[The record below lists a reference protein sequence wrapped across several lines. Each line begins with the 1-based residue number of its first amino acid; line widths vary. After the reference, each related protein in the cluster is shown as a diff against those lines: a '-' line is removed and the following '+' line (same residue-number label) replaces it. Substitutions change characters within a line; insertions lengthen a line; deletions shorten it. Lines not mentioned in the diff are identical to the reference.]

1 MPAKKPDSAL
11 PTPEAEEGTS
21 ADKLFKTAFELFLR
35 NLVELVRPEVAA
47 RLDLDHARM
56 LSPKLFADF
65 RKQGLREP
73 DLVAEAKTVDGDT
86 QLVVVH
92 VDVEGAFR
100 NVIDDRMREYAM
112 HLELKTRRPVVSIAV
127 FLTGGPKGIEVRE
140 VTREAAGWISFRF
153 FYLAFGLSGSL
164 AEEFV
169 DRPQP
174 LAAALAALMR
184 SKVWDR
190 VEQKLRCLTAISR
203 AENLDL
209 SRQYVLTRVVDN
221 YLELSENEEERF
233 TAELE
238 REANKEVRDMVVT
251 WEEALA
257 ESRAEGLAEGRT
269 EGKAEGEALGQ
280 LEAARKAILVLA
292 SRCHREIPP
301 GFEETIRVM
310 DDIDRLYRILERIVD
325 APSIA
330 ELDLD

>member
-1 MPAKKPDSAL
+1 MPSEPDH
-11 PTPEAEEGTS
+11 TPAAEADETTS
-21 ADKLFKTAFELFLR
+21 ADKLFRTAFELFLR

-47 RLDLDHARM
+47 RLDLDHARI

-73 DLVAEAKTVDGDT
+73 DLVAEAETVEGES

-92 VDVEGAFR
+92 VDIEGAFR
-100 NVIDDRMREYAM
+100 QVMDERMLEYGL
-112 HLELKTRRPVVSIAV
+112 HLVLKTKKPVVSIAV
-127 FLTGGPKGIEVRE
+127 FLTGGPKGIEVRK
-140 VTREAAGWISFRF
+140 VKVEAAGWISLRF

-164 AEEFV
+164 AEDYV

-203 AENLDL
+203 AEGLDL
-209 SRQYVLTRVVDN
+209 SRQYVLKRVVDN
-221 YLELSENEEERF
+221 YLELSENESERF
-233 TAELE
+233 SAELK
-238 REANKEVRDMVVT
+238 RDVNKEVRDMVIT
-251 WEEALA
+251 WEEALEEREA
-257 ESRAEGLAEGRT
+257 KGEARGEAR
-269 EGKAEGEALGQ
+269 GKAEGR
-280 LEAARKAILVLA
+280 LEATRKAIVLLVQ
-292 SRCHREIPP
+292 RFHGEVPP
-301 GFEETIRVM
+301 DFEEKLRAI
-310 DDIDRLYRILERIVD
+310 DDLDRLYRILERVVD

>member
-1 MPAKKPDSAL
+1 MPRQE
-11 PTPEAEEGTS
+11 PTPPAGGSEEETS

-47 RLDLDHARM
+47 RLDLDHARI

-73 DLVAEAKTVDGDT
+73 DLVAEAETVDGESE
-86 QLVVVH
+86 LVVVH

-100 NVIDDRMREYAM
+100 LIMDERMMEYAM
-112 HLELKTRRPVVSIAV
+112 HLVLKTGKPVVSIAV

-140 VTREAAGWISFRF
+140 VTKEAAGWTTFRF

-164 AEEFV
+164 AEEYV

-184 SKVWDR
+184 SEVWDR

-203 AENLDL
+203 AKGLDL

-221 YLELSENEEERF
+221 YLELSENESERF
-233 TAELE
+233 KAELE
-238 REANKEVRDMVVT
+238 RGANKEVRDMVVT
-251 WEEALA
+251 WEEALE
-257 ESRAEGLAEGRT
+257 ESRAKGEDR
-269 EGKAEGEALGQ
+269 GKALGR
-280 LEAARKAILVLA
+280 LEAARKAILLLA
-292 SRCHREIPP
+292 SECHREVPP
-301 GFEETIRVM
+301 SFEEKVRAI
-310 DDIDRLYRILERIVD
+310 DDLDRLYRILERIVK

>member
-1 MPAKKPDSAL
+1 MPKQEPD
-11 PTPEAEEGTS
+11 PTPAAAETDEETS

-35 NLVELVRPEVAA
+35 NLVELVRPEIAA
-47 RLDLDHARM
+47 RLDLDHARI

-73 DLVAEAKTVDGDT
+73 DLVAEAETVDGESE
-86 QLVVVH
+86 LVVVH

-100 NVIDDRMREYAM
+100 EVMGHRMMEYAM
-112 HLELKTRRPVVSIAV
+112 HLEIKTGKPVVSIAV

-140 VTREAAGWISFRF
+140 VKREAAGWTSFRF

-190 VEQKLRCLTAISR
+190 VEKKLRCLSAISR
-203 AENLDL
+203 AEGLDL
-209 SRQYVLTRVVDN
+209 SRRYVLTRVVDT
-221 YLELSENEEERF
+221 YLELSENESERF
-233 TAELE
+233 AAELE

-257 ESRAEGLAEGRT
+257 ESRVGV
-269 EGKAEGEALGQ
+269 
-280 LEAARKAILVLA
+280 ARKAIVLLA
-292 SRCHREIPP
+292 RKFHREVPP
-301 GFEETIRVM
+301 DFEETLRAI
-310 DDIDRLYRILERIVD
+310 DDLDRLYRILERIGD

>member
-1 MPAKKPDSAL
+1 MPREEPG
-11 PTPEAEEGTS
+11 PTPPATDMDEETS

-47 RLDLDHARM
+47 RLDLDHARI

-73 DLVAEAKTVDGDT
+73 DLVAEAETVGGESE
-86 QLVVVH
+86 LVVVH
-92 VDVEGAFR
+92 VDVEGSFR
-100 NVIDDRMREYAM
+100 NVMDQRMMEYAM
-112 HLELKTRRPVVSIAV
+112 HLVLKTGKPVVSIAV
-127 FLTGGPKGIEVRE
+127 FLTGGPKGIKVRE
-140 VTREAAGWISFRF
+140 VRKEAAGWTSFRF

-184 SKVWDR
+184 SKLWDR

-203 AENLDL
+203 AEGLDV

-221 YLELSENEEERF
+221 YLELSENESERF
-233 TAELE
+233 AAELE

-257 ESRAEGLAEGRT
+257 ESRAEGEAR
-269 EGKAEGEALGQ
+269 GKAQGL
-280 LEAARKAILVLA
+280 LEAARKAIVLLA
-292 SRCHREIPP
+292 RRCHRDVPAD
-301 GFEETIRVM
+301 FEETLGAI
-310 DDIDRLYRILERIVD
+310 DDLERLYRILERIVD
-325 APSIA
+325 APSMA
-330 ELDLD
+330 QLDLD